1 MNESQSNHR
10 EGDVPQIKTQALQRS
25 TPRGWCCGNTRALSA
40 WDALTWTLA
49 SFLVLHALPVF
60 AGDTS
65 AILAVG
71 QRECLSSILVHR
83 DGIFASTPNGLYLAS
98 QVDKKWAKLLTDSRM
113 PMEGTF
119 VAEHAGLRPI
129 GPRSD
134 PSPAFGPAYYFTPY
148 RACQSSA
155 AEHANVYGLYRLE
168 SDKRKWV
175 LLSAEYQFKQVYVH
189 GGILYAIVVATEQ
202 VEGQTGYFNRVVRSK
217 DSGSHWEDISHGI
230 EHGVGLGLIC
240 GDPDNQGLVCLI
252 TSGYVLQAIDDNYQW
267 RRISPS
273 HWRTAQ
279 ISEWFFLPNYETSGT
294 LYMHTATL
302 ANYFDYPFGDSAQ
315 IPSFHVTTGHA
326 YSFKPGQRI
335 VVPVEIGFWDENGDT
350 VKLIDVE
357 GGRSFWGLRRTL
369 PGGKREYVQAKR
381 DVARDSPRVA
391 AHLLTHGQSYER
403 SLDLSTIADFSA
415 TGAYHV
421 QLIYENWQAA
431 DAAKGDWRGSF
442 SSPVFDVKVLP

>member
-1 MNESQSNHR
+1 
-10 EGDVPQIKTQALQRS
+10 
-25 TPRGWCCGNTRALSA
+25 
-40 WDALTWTLA
+40 
-49 SFLVLHALPVF
+49 
-60 AGDTS
+60 
-65 AILAVG
+65 
-71 QRECLSSILVHR
+71 
-83 DGIFASTPNGLYLAS
+83 
-98 QVDKKWAKLLTDSRM
+98 
-113 PMEGTF
+113 
-119 VAEHAGLRPI
+119 
-129 GPRSD
+129 
-134 PSPAFGPAYYFTPY
+134 
-148 RACQSSA
+148 
-155 AEHANVYGLYRLE
+155 
-168 SDKRKWV
+168 
-175 LLSAEYQFKQVYVH
+175 
-189 GGILYAIVVATEQ
+189 
-202 VEGQTGYFNRVVRSK
+202 
-217 DSGSHWEDISHGI
+217 
-230 EHGVGLGLIC
+230 
-240 GDPDNQGLVCLI
+240 
-252 TSGYVLQAIDDNYQW
+252 
-267 RRISPS
+267 
-273 HWRTAQ
+273 
-279 ISEWFFLPNYETSGT
+279 
-294 LYMHTATL
+294 MHTATL